1 MSGQVEVVL
10 FLVTLPTAVST
21 VVEMTV
27 GTRLAGDIEDGLPRR
42 EHQGLTHGLARN
54 SLVSE
59 MLPTMAY
66 SCSPY
71 SPEKDDQL

>member
-1 MSGQVEVVL
+1 MEVVL

-21 VVEMTV
+21 VVEMMV
-27 GTRLAGDIEDGLPRR
+27 GTRLAGDIEDDLPCR
-42 EHQGLTHGLARN
+42 EHQVLTHGMARN

-66 SCSPY
+66 RCSPY
-71 SPEKDDQL
+71 SPEKDDHL